1 MKNNCHSSDTT
12 LRWRLSFQMRERER
26 ERERERKRADKQL
39 CYDVKKEGEGSNQE
53 DPSFTNE

>member
-1 MKNNCHSSDTT
+1 MLLIRYNIKVAIIIPN
-12 LRWRLSFQMRERER
+12 
-26 ERERERKRADKQL
+26 ERERKRADKQL